1 MIQCRCH
8 FRLPGGGKGPSLK
21 KLQNNCLFPWSWKKQ
36 VLFVMAMFPSI
47 KWLVLNVTAVKMTF
61 PITLWSTMML
71 IPGKRAKKDN
81 FPFLCGCFS
90 YSLSTFYTMADGR
103 WQVCDL
109 CLQSCCHLWKTL
121 NIWKY
126 SLLVFFSSP
135 CQDKC
140 RCNHFSKACFL
151 LSSPRDS
158 IKMSEFQK
166 KGECLV
172 MFL

>member
-1 MIQCRCH
+1 MSFSLELEKAGPICDGYVPIHQVAGFECDCCKDD
-8 FRLPGGGKGPSLK
+8 LPHHP
-21 KLQNNCLFPWSWKKQ
+21 
-36 VLFVMAMFPSI
+36 
-47 KWLVLNVTAVKMTF
+47 LVHHDAYTRE
-61 PITLWSTMML
+61 
-71 IPGKRAKKDN
+71 RAKKDN